1 MGNSMDEL
9 NLGVLGR
16 NLQQLRQ
23 AKGVSLSQLALDAGI
38 AKSNLSRLENGSG
51 NPTLDTIWRLAVQL
65 DVSFGSL
72 VDSINSPIE
81 EDGVLVQLIERG
93 TDNPQVDAYW
103 MSCAPHTN
111 KRSKAHSLGTFE
123 TISVISGQ
131 IETGEEGNTKHLTAG
146 DIHRFQADKPHLYRT
161 STAGATLLVTINYA
175 NKGSGQ

>member
-1 MGNSMDEL
+1 MDEP
-9 NLGVLGR
+9 NLVVLGH

-23 AKGVSLSQLALDAGI
+23 AKGISLSQLALDAGI

-72 VDSINSPIE
+72 IDSINTPTE
-81 EDGVLVQLIERG
+81 DDGVLVQLIERG

-111 KRSKAHSLGTFE
+111 KLSKAHSLGTFE

-131 IETGEEGNTKHLTAG
+131 IETGDEENTKLLSAG
-146 DIHRFQADKPHLYRT
+146 YIHRFPADKPHLYRT
-161 STAGATLLVTINYA
+161 TTTGATLLVTINYA
-175 NKGSGQ
+175 NKEQAHEHK